1 MRQSARLIA
10 FTAAL
15 VALPS
20 LAADPVPEIERGA
33 AAPQAVGAAH
43 TLRTIPEACARL
55 EGAFTG
61 QADAPYRFAV
71 VHSSPNCQPRARFVD
86 AAEAKPSADAGWVFN
101 DLIRVPNAS
110 CQTQQA
116 VVRVWRKPLAKA
128 QATQRDGQGQMR
140 VYLEEMRKNAE
151 AGDLDAV
158 PLFAASMSVE
168 GLPCGG

>member
-1 MRQSARLIA
+1 MRQSALLIA
-10 FTAAL
+10 LTTAL

-20 LAADPVPEIERGA
+20 LAADPVPEIERGE

-71 VHSSPNCQPRARFVD
+71 VRSSPNCQPRARFVD
-86 AAEAKPSADAGWVFN
+86 AAEAKPSTGAGWVLN

-116 VVRVWRKPLAKA
+116 VVRVWRKPLAQA
-128 QATQRDGQGQMR
+128 QATERDGQGQMR
-140 VYLEEMRKNAE
+140 VYLEEMRKEAE
-151 AGDLDAV
+151 AGKLDAV